1 MYEYKVAGQC
11 VRLVVFVDVGS
22 FVTAEQHAESLLLRN
37 VTFVLHERAE
47 KKTITNKTGLVSGHL
62 PLTGNRE

>member
-1 MYEYKVAGQC
+1 MYEYKVVGQC

-22 FVTAEQHAESLLLRN
+22 FVTAGQHAESLLRN

-47 KKTITNKTGLVSGHL
+47 KKTITNKTGLVSDHL
-62 PLTGNRE
+62 P